1 MQYFYGF
8 VLTGPLLLADFS
20 NDTLLILHCII
31 VLLINPVADRA

>member
-20 NDTLLILHCII
+20 NDTLILHCII